1 MRTTSPTLYS
11 PFSSW
16 AWYFFE
22 RRTVLPIAGCRKR
35 RSTLTT
41 TVLAFLSLTTTPWR
55 IRFGIVWSLS
65 LGRRAALFVQN
76 RLDTG
81 DVAAQHPHAAGVLGL
96 AVGALE
102 AEIELLLLHRG
113 ELV

>member
-1 MRTTSPTLYS
+1 MRTTSPALYS

-22 RRTVLPIAGCRKR
+22 RRTVFPMAGCRKR

-55 IRFGIVWSLS
+55 IRFGIVWSSSS
-65 LGRRAALFVQN
+65 LGRDGAALFVQN

-81 DVAAQHPHAAGVLGL
+81 DVAAQDADAAGILGL
-96 AVGALE
+96 AVGTLE
-102 AEIELLLLHRG
+102 A
-113 ELV
+113 